1 MIELLL
7 QLLSNFELAKTL
19 GVSAGVAYGI
29 VQLINAGSSIATV
42 IALFAGV
49 AGGLS
54 YLYVLGVEFIKRK
67 IIKMGVKATAA
78 W

>member
-1 MIELLL
+1 MLELFL
-7 QLLSNFELAKTL
+7 QLFSHFELAKTL
-19 GVSAGVAYGI
+19 GVSAGVALGI
-29 VQLINAGSSIATV
+29 VKLINAGSSIATV

-67 IIKMGVKATAA
+67 IIKLGIKATAA